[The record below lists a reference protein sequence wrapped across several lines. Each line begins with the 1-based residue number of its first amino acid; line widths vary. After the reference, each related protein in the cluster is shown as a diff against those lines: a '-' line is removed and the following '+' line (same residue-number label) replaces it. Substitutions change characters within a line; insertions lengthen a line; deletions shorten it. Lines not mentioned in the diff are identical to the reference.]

1 VAFMNAEAKQIYN
14 AYKYTNDLSILWIS
28 YICFI

>member
-14 AYKYTNDLSILWIS
+14 AYKYTNDLSIL
-28 YICFI
+28 